1 EEPGTI
7 SDDDDDDDWDEEKTL
22 VAFLHDR
29 GIEDSESPAPS
40 ALVDKLGPAFARSS
54 KRAKQDVVDSLL
66 PAMRRIRTV
75 HEKLSEDTD
84 RGIAAG
90 VLEIDNA
97 CKHFEEVQLQR
108 EEELSRALSETQV
121 RLKKL
126 FSDLQKRYKLREQ
139 LRIDFD

>member
-1 EEPGTI
+1 M
-7 SDDDDDDDWDEEKTL
+7 
-22 VAFLHDR
+22 
-29 GIEDSESPAPS
+29 
-40 ALVDKLGPAFARSS
+40 
-54 KRAKQDVVDSLL
+54 DSLL

-121 RLKKL
+121 IFLATRPLPCVRIWLCNPDHAYIDYRSCSLQVRLKKL

-139 LRIDFD
+139 LRIDFDAWVTDKGTCCDPPSILSSIF